1 LNEAEFFLAVCF
13 ECHHKIH
20 QDPKWA
26 YAKDYMI
33 KR

>member
-1 LNEAEFFLAVCF
+1 LAVCF

-20 QDPKWA
+20 MNPAWA
-26 YAKDYMI
+26 YAKDYMV